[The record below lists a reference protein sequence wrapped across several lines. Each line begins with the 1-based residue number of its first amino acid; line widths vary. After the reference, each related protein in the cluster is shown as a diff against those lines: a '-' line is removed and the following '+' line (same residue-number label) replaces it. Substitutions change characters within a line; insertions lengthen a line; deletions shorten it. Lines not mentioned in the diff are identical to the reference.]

1 MLDHPVVRVKNVDA
15 KRQEWCWETFAVMY
29 NMSHISLM
37 THRIEKG
44 RGECNS
50 NTVNKWKEHDK
61 YCKKRQFIESVLLI
75 QQVLK

>member
-50 NTVNKWKEHDK
+50 EYGK
-61 YCKKRQFIESVLLI
+61 
-75 QQVLK
+75 